1 MTTSLILLLIILI
14 IIHFTKHCSNKL
26 ESFKNNSPAILNFM
40 ADDILHVY
48 HLKHGAE
55 MPKGGNWYG
64 NLRNRP
70 LSNTNNLNYI
80 GSAFCCNRVYKMKI
94 NNYVA
99 GDKILF
105 YYRNTG
111 GPGYIAGH
119 IFWNGNYYPTNNTD
133 YSCSGIFSK
142 FKQNGRYF
150 RETGKRLG
158 CYKDG
163 PNRRLRFYA
172 GPNMSN
178 EKCRDISI
186 ARKHRYYGMQYGG
199 ECWTDNNIYKA
210 KSYGRLNDNRCNMR
224 GKNSMTKWT
233 QRQGGGW
240 ANDMYDTKNA
250 PILRHCGK
258 ANKAPIHRD
267 AFRIKS
273 EQGPNCAHNEL
284 GWVEIMF
291 KTEKSNLVDK
301 EYCPDP
307 RYTEF
312 NAAACENSTDR
323 ESCMRTPLKGFKP
336 SMSKCVNIHDVSH
349 YDYNNKD
356 FYNIVSS
363 AVVTNINHV
372 SSSISEV
379 LYRNMIDVL
388 NMACSIKSIQG
399 NVDYTEDDKC
409 KNIVDD
415 IISRGKNTYKFFGIV
430 NDAVKLS
437 KNPKLGNQQLSH
449 QFNIKLKEFIK
460 NARRINFSANNNK
473 SDCSCPDDK
482 YSQKYKIIKKNS
494 VCIST
499 VRSPLLSERLPSK
512 KTMNDCAE
520 ACDSKKGCKYFIYG
534 KNKKKGRCYWEKTK
548 TEKCKEGWE
557 RYAYDFAKVD
567 KRKCGPC

>member
-1 MTTSLILLLIILI
+1 MTTSLILLLIIILI
-14 IIHFTKHCSNKL
+14 IIHFTKYCSNKL
-26 ESFKNNSPAILNFM
+26 ENFKNNSPAILNFM

-70 LSNTNNLNYI
+70 LSNTNNLKYV

-94 NNYVA
+94 NNYIA
-99 GDKILF
+99 GDRILF

-119 IFWNGNYYPTNNTD
+119 VFWNGNYYPTNNTD

-172 GPNMSN
+172 GSNMTN

-186 ARKHRYYGMQYGG
+186 ARSHRYYGMQYGG

-224 GKNSMTKWT
+224 GKNGMTKWT

-240 ANDMYDTKNA
+240 ANDLYDTKNA
-250 PILRHCGK
+250 PILRHCGR

-323 ESCMRTPLKGFKP
+323 ESCMRTPLKGFTP
-336 SMSKCVNIHDVSH
+336 SASKCVNIHDVSH

-363 AVVTNINHV
+363 AVETNSRNI
-372 SSSISEV
+372 SSSIAKE
-379 LYRNMIDVL
+379 LYNNLIDVL
-388 NMACSIKSIQG
+388 NMACSIKSIQE

-409 KNIVDD
+409 QAIVKE
-415 IISRGKNTYKFFGIV
+415 IIEDGKNSYKFFGIV
-430 NDAVKLS
+430 NEAVKLS

-449 QFNIKLKEFIK
+449 HFNLKLKELIK
-460 NARRINFSANNNK
+460 NARRINFISNK
-473 SDCSCPDDK
+473 KTNDCSCPSDQ
-482 YSQKYKIIKKNS
+482 YSQKYKIIKENHECRSKDKWLGWKKN
-494 VCIST
+494 I
-499 VRSPLLSERLPSK
+499 
-512 KTMNDCAE
+512 NDCAE
-520 ACDSKKGCKYFIYG
+520 ACDSTKGCKYFIYG

-548 TEKCKEGWE
+548 SDKCKEGWE
-557 RYAYDFAKVD
+557 RDDYDFAKVD